1 VDESDLVVPRHDDEP
16 IDLVNDDE
24 PIDLV
29 MAKFFPRPWQL
40 HHLTSKTRGRITSLW
55 SGPQPHGSDKVGGQ
69 MSLRK
74 KAFWTIQPGEWLDE
88 EAGDRFISLFHKW
101 LNIRFPTPRCCLVTS
116 SFLRMLGNLDNFS
129 FSNIES
135 DDLIQRYSYPKARD
149 FFLPGKRQRLGN
161 LFLFRHVLLPYC
173 GGNHWFLIVVDTFT
187 REIYSLDSMSVTHP
201 QMCKLVEMFLSD
213 YEKEYQTQ
221 NSDLGPWRITTG
233 NVCPKQ
239 SNGYDCGIFT
249 MVNMLQIGLC
259 DGAHDGKF
267 HYNEGKDDDDMPG
280 MREYIADIILADRFS
295 L

>member
-55 SGPQPHGSDKVGGQ
+55 SGTQPHGSDKVGGQ

-135 DDLIQRYSYPKARD
+135 DELIQRYSYPKARD
-149 FFLPGKRQRLGN
+149 FFLPGKRQ
-161 LFLFRHVLLPYC
+161 
-173 GGNHWFLIVVDTFT
+173 
-187 REIYSLDSMSVTHP
+187 
-201 QMCKLVEMFLSD
+201 
-213 YEKEYQTQ
+213 
-221 NSDLGPWRITTG
+221 
-233 NVCPKQ
+233 
-239 SNGYDCGIFT
+239 IFT
-249 MVNMLQIGLC
+249 LYYFGFFFLYFLLAP
-259 DGAHDGKF
+259 AHCLLLSR
-267 HYNEGKDDDDMPG
+267 P
-280 MREYIADIILADRFS
+280 
-295 L
+295 